1 MDELILYIL
10 KIFFVWVLC
19 TYFTFK
25 IAKDWGSSNSAQYM
39 VELGFRIVISP
50 IWSSILIAG
59 IYLFVFMM
67 LIIGVN
73 SNPSLEPTWLNKFLT
88 IPNFQK

>member
-1 MDELILYIL
+1 MDELIIYIL

-25 IAKDWGSSNSAQYM
+25 IAKYWGSSNSAQYM

-59 IYLFVFMM
+59 IYLFVFAMI
-67 LIIGVN
+67 IIGMN
-73 SNPSLEPTWLNKFLT
+73 NNPPIESTWLSKFLK
-88 IPNFQK
+88 IPNF